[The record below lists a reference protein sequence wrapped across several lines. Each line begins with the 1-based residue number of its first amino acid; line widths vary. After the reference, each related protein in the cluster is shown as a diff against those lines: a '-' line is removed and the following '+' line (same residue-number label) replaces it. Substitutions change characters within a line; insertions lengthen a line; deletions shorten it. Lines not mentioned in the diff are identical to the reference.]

1 MNTHIN
7 ALIAALEGEAFG
19 VETGAAIC
27 CDGGV
32 DESVLAM
39 TRTSALHLAIYLLR
53 EVDSFD
59 LRPDVPRT
67 GNAITEILW
76 SLPSFDQ
83 PRVCSTEIVATRGDL
98 RERLRSCLANDPDMV
113 IALTRDPDFQDV
125 EAQPRTGE
133 HGEGGKASPATS

>member
-1 MNTHIN
+1 VNTNIN
-7 ALIAALEGEAFG
+7 TLIAEIEREALGD
-19 VETGAAIC
+19 ETGAAIC

-53 EVDSFD
+53 EVESFD

-67 GNAITEILW
+67 GDAITEILW

-83 PRVCSTEIVATRGDL
+83 PRVCSTEIVATRADL
-98 RERLRSCLANDPDMV
+98 RECLGTYLANDPDIV
-113 IALTRDPDFQDV
+113 TALARDPDFHDV
-125 EAQPRTGE
+125 EAQPRSGE